1 MELQKLRATTKQ
13 NQNGMGG
20 RKGLRKV
27 WPGSDKVVPH
37 NKAPVPFF
45 GGVLFVL
52 HPRNSSRWALAKT
65 CLVEEK
71 WEEGE
76 LSQPQLINF
85 SFAYPHKHP
94 LEGEYLYLSHKN
106 LSVTDKLVP
115 LRRRVDWKY
124 DKAGGEA
131 EEREWTWIDDQQY
144 LNTRVDWAQFIFV
157 FNSMVWS

>member
-1 MELQKLRATTKQ
+1 MSNRNNGEEAKWNYKCSEQQHTKQ

-52 HPRNSSRWALAKT
+52 HPRNSSRWPALAKT

-76 LSQPQLINF
+76 LSQPQLINL

-94 LEGEYLYLSHKN
+94 LEGSTCTAATRISPWLIRWFHYDEEVTESMIKQEVKQKN
-106 LSVTDKLVP
+106 
-115 LRRRVDWKY
+115 
-124 DKAGGEA
+124 GNGHE
-131 EEREWTWIDDQQY
+131 
-144 LNTRVDWAQFIFV
+144 
-157 FNSMVWS
+157 